1 MQACSTHLVANK
13 QKPKTCMKSISMRMK
28 RQFFLC
34 TQCSLTHLCSTITV
48 YQRQQP
54 DRKGSVSLTP
64 VGVMWEFSVFT
75 STCIISAH
83 VCQNMCFFC
92 AIWIICWKKLC
103 FEALGQNPFALAPA
117 PFFLSPAGPDLPCY
131 KPLSVSD
138 LLLLLKNNCSTHKDQ
153 KHAFIPIVQSRSF
166 VTAKMTHRSLFMKL
180 SGLWL
185 RLCVVLV
192 DWNYKVKVMQRFTVI
207 GLLKQCHCV
216 SWAKANQAWKLH
228 NSVFLEAAK

>member
-1 MQACSTHLVANK
+1 MLE
-13 QKPKTCMKSISMRMK
+13 KT
-28 RQFFLC
+28 
-34 TQCSLTHLCSTITV
+34 
-48 YQRQQP
+48 
-54 DRKGSVSLTP
+54 
-64 VGVMWEFSVFT
+64 
-75 STCIISAH
+75 
-83 VCQNMCFFC
+83 
-92 AIWIICWKKLC
+92 LC

-117 PFFLSPAGPDLPCY
+117 LFFLSPAGPDLPCY

-192 DWNYKVKVMQRFTVI
+192 D
-207 GLLKQCHCV
+207 
-216 SWAKANQAWKLH
+216 
-228 NSVFLEAAK
+228 

>member
-1 MQACSTHLVANK
+1 MESLTHTHKCMQACSTHLAANK
-13 QKPKTCMKSISMRMK
+13 QKPKTCMKSISMRVK

-64 VGVMWEFSVFT
+64 VGVMWEGYCIYLYMYHL
-75 STCIISAH
+75 STCVSKH
-83 VCQNMCFFC
+83 VFLLCNLNYMLE
-92 AIWIICWKKLC
+92 KTLC

-192 DWNYKVKVMQRFTVI
+192 D
-207 GLLKQCHCV
+207 
-216 SWAKANQAWKLH
+216 
-228 NSVFLEAAK
+228 

>member
-1 MQACSTHLVANK
+1 MESLTHTHKCMQACSTHLASNK
-13 QKPKTCMKSISMRMK
+13 QKPKTYMKSISMRVK

-34 TQCSLTHLCSTITV
+34 TQCSLTHLCSTITE

-54 DRKGSVSLTP
+54 NRKGSVSLTP
-64 VGVMWEFSVFT
+64 VGVMWEFSVCT
-75 STCIISAH
+75 STCVVSAH

-92 AIWIICWKKLC
+92 AIRIICCKKTLC

-117 PFFLSPAGPDLPCY
+117 PFFLSPAGPNLPCY
-131 KPLSVSD
+131 KPLSVSG

-166 VTAKMTHRSLFMKL
+166 VTGKMTHRSLFMKL

-192 DWNYKVKVMQRFTVI
+192 D
-207 GLLKQCHCV
+207 
-216 SWAKANQAWKLH
+216 
-228 NSVFLEAAK
+228 